1 MSNVLMCDS
10 CGNVRPRSAA
20 RPEGWLSIRTL
31 ADLSHVVPDTH
42 PLHHE
47 RHLCSVECLRDFAAQ
62 AVEGGPL
69 RVEPLPVQAGGAT
82 IAQLADRRAIAPVVR
97 PAEAEPTADPPV
109 PAAASAPAGA
119 ARDIAEPAAAG
130 STSAS
135 DSATKITQNSAHVLG
150 ADDDGSG
157 GNVTRLGDLIA
168 QKLARGDAATVDLRQ
183 IAAKPAVRRRLR

>member
-31 ADLSHVVPDTH
+31 ADLSHAVPDTH

-82 IAQLADRRAIAPVVR
+82 IAQLADRRAIAPGAR
-97 PAEAEPTADPPV
+97 RAEAEPTADLPV
-109 PAAASAPAGA
+109 PAEVSAQAGA
-119 ARDIAEPAAAG
+119 AEDTVEPAAAG
-130 STSAS
+130 STSVS
-135 DSATKITQNSAHVLG
+135 DPAADIPRDAVHGSGS
-150 ADDDGSG
+150 DDDGSG
-157 GNVTRLGDLIA
+157 ASVTRLGDLIA
-168 QKLARGDAATVDLRQ
+168 QKLARGDAATVDLRE

>member
-97 PAEAEPTADPPV
+97 PAEAEPTVDLPV
-109 PAAASAPAGA
+109 PAEASAQAGA
-119 ARDIAEPAAAG
+119 ARDTAEPAAG

-135 DSATKITQNSAHVLG
+135 DPGADIPQGAAHVSG
-150 ADDDGSG
+150 SDDDGSG
-157 GNVTRLGDLIA
+157 GSVTRLGDLIA